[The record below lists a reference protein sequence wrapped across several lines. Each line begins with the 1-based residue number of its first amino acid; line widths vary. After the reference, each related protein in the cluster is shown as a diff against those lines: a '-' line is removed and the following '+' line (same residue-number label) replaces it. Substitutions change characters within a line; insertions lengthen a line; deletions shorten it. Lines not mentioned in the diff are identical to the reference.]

1 VFYDIAEAEVV
12 VIAVLHKQETAVV
25 GAATH
30 SAIQHGTK
38 HENDDA
44 KRENLRT
51 LLTRSA
57 TPPARSPAFLYPNQ
71 HVRTQRK
78 QT

>member
-12 VIAVLHKQETAVV
+12 VIAVLHKRETAVV

-38 HENDDA
+38 HESDDA

-57 TPPARSPAFLYPNQ
+57 TPPARSLAFLYPNQ
-71 HVRTQRK
+71 HVRTQ
-78 QT
+78 